1 MFYVKKIYTNIFI
14 IFSKQTRTIKQLKKS
29 QIVLKYLL
37 GYVQKN
43 EDIPISIL
51 QHVLLSYNKV

>member
-1 MFYVKKIYTNIFI
+1 MLKKYIKNTFI
-14 IFSKQTRTIKQLKKS
+14 ILSKQTRTIKQLKKS
-29 QIVLKYLL
+29 QIVMKYLL

>member
-1 MFYVKKIYTNIFI
+1 MLKKYIKNIFI

-29 QIVLKYLL
+29 QIVMKYLL
-37 GYVQKN
+37 RYVQKN
-43 EDIPISIL
+43 EEIPISIL